1 MKPEIS
7 PPIVAAVPN
16 AALLFRYS
24 GLVDALR
31 DAVGQLLDHS
41 PHPETV
47 RDALMQHN
55 KLREHMLGVVDEDG
69 FTEICTWTS
78 HLDGDAPLTSVY
90 LSCVT
95 LARVVDVV
103 NQTPEFL
110 LAQQVREMNAGEVR
124 SQIENARPRQ
134 YSNPSVLHFG
144 MTNGH

>member
-1 MKPEIS
+1 MQTETS
-7 PPIVAAVPN
+7 PPLVTAVPD
-16 AALLFRYS
+16 AALMFRYS

-31 DAVGQLLDHS
+31 DAVKQLLDHS
-41 PHPETV
+41 PQAETV
-47 RDALMQHN
+47 RDAVIQHN
-55 KLREHMLGVVDEDG
+55 KLREHLLGVVDEDG

-78 HLDGDAPLTSVY
+78 HLDGNAPLTTVY

-144 MTNGH
+144 TTNGH